1 MGSSGSG
8 NVNRGQIKQGPK
20 PKLKAG
26 LYFNDNEKALKS
38 FT

>member
-8 NVNRGQIKQGPK
+8 NVNRGQIKQGRK
-20 PKLKAG
+20 PTLEAG
-26 LYFNDNEKALKS
+26 LYFNGNEKALKS